1 MENLYLG
8 AVAFGV
14 TLLAA
19 SFVLGGKDTDSGDGA
34 DADFGLAWAP
44 IGSLRFW
51 VFFLTFGGGAGFAL
65 TKLGSSAVIAGVGAG
80 AIGWLAGAL
89 AVTVIRSMT
98 KHSASSELAPAELVG
113 VTGTLLLPVAS
124 GQPGKVRVEIKG
136 RTEDFV
142 ANVVEDGGNL
152 PTGTTVLIVAEGE
165 QGSLLVAKHEM

>member
-1 MENLYLG
+1 MQNLYLG

-14 TLLAA
+14 TLLVA
-19 SFVLGGKDTDSGDGA
+19 SFLLGGKDTDHGDGHA
-34 DADFGLAWAP
+34 DLGLAWAP
-44 IGSLRFW
+44 FGSLRFW
-51 VFFLTFGGGAGFAL
+51 VFFFTFGGGAGFAL
-65 TKLGSSAVIAGVGAG
+65 TKLGSSAVVAGVGAG

-98 KHSASSELAPAELVG
+98 KHSASSEVAASELVG
-113 VTGTLLLPVAS
+113 TTGTLLLPAAP

-152 PTGTTVLIVAEGE
+152 PTGSTVLIVSEGE
-165 QGSLLVAKHEM
+165 RGSLLVAKHDV